1 MMLSS
6 PLPKWRSH
14 AQART
19 ACGLPFVRCCE
30 RVPPPPHQA
39 VSPPPPPMPSE
50 LLDPAAGWLMNDTLL
65 LQCEVWDVEACLDD
79 E

>member
-1 MMLSS
+1 MCGAASACHLPPTRLS
-6 PLPKWRSH
+6 
-14 AQART
+14 A
-19 ACGLPFVRCCE
+19 
-30 RVPPPPHQA
+30 
-39 VSPPPPPMPSE
+39 PPPPPMPSE